1 MHTRGTAM
9 STERLPGGT
18 GTPEKVFSNP
28 TFNFENQAN
37 FPIKAQVAPGDVMR
51 TRCTW
56 KNAGDTTI
64 AFGENTGDE
73 MCFDFIGYY
82 PNIPDKTLFGLPLFT
97 WVTPSQSAT
106 CTTE

>member
-1 MHTRGTAM
+1 
-9 STERLPGGT
+9 
-18 GTPEKVFSNP
+18 
-28 TFNFENQAN
+28 
-37 FPIKAQVAPGDVMR
+37 MR

-56 KNAGDTTI
+56 KNPGDTTI

-82 PNIPDKTLFGLPLFT
+82 PNIPDKTIFGLPLFT

-106 CTTE
+106 CAKE